1 MVYLGNYMY
10 QGYDPEAFQKSLAL
24 MYEAVQGEKEDR
36 LFYEYL
42 LSIAPTQADKDII
55 TSIRDDEIRH
65 NSMFKNMY
73 KYYTGQD
80 VMDVSEEEFTKP
92 ASYEDGIQQALFG
105 ELRAVEKY
113 RDIRKGLPDRH
124 HRDVVFEILTDELKH
139 ASKYNFLYTENR
151 TNGHT
156 QIESNSDRTPD
167 DWIRYTAYLVE
178 KAQEDVK
185 RGINLTH
192 IFQEFILMGV
202 LVGKGALPE
211 QAYETVESWEQ
222 TGLSKLLQ
230 ESKKMTTDTN
240 NTKPPY

>member
-65 NSMFKNMY
+65 NLLFKKMY

-80 VMDVSEEEFTKP
+80 VTDVTEEGFKKP

-113 RDIRKGLPDRH
+113 RDIRKGLPDRQN
-124 HRDVVFEILTDELKH
+124 RDVVFEILTDELKH

-151 TNGHT
+151 TSGHT
-156 QIESNSDRTPD
+156 QKESNAERTPD
-167 DWIRYTAYLVE
+167 DWVQYTEYLVE
-178 KAQEDVK
+178 KAQEDVNK
-185 RGINLTH
+185 GINLTH
-192 IFQEFILMGV
+192 LFQEFILMGV
-202 LVGKGALPE
+202 LVGKGYSPE

-222 TGLSKLLQ
+222 TGLSKRLQ
-230 ESKKMTTDTN
+230 ESKKMTMGYKNTDHL
-240 NTKPPY
+240 Y